1 MRVEMRHSLMVRLEP
16 RLLLTP
22 DNYPVATKRPKTGKE
37 AVRSKL
43 VDKLCKIIVLCDVP
57 AAQLI
62 VGSVAPERLL
72 QRFGAGRRISTLKQ
86 KIQIF
91 GQLHRWSM
99 ASLGKNFP
107 EKSVELVDFLLERAD
122 EPCGPSV
129 PGSVLGM
136 VAFLEEIGGRP
147 EAERLAS
154 NSAVRSIVDELKLEL
169 SAGKPRAKRR
179 AHQLLVGLVLSL
191 EAKVCDRSCSTY
203 IRLLA
208 WTKLVRVWASLRS
221 SDTSG
226 SPADG
231 LRMDGADLVGS
242 IEKSKTSGRGKS
254 VTVLSFFVAGGA
266 WLCCETW
273 LREGWELFRQGDCK
287 RSFLLPLPNADYADI
302 SDKEPSFI
310 QNCTAFR
317 KLLSEAKSIVQVD
330 GGVDGFIKAR
340 QSETDLLAAGSQMFW
355 AEHSDRATLSSWAAA
370 MNVSKYRRDFLG
382 RWKPEESD
390 VYVRT
395 AKKIVIGVQVEV
407 AVKLR
412 TAGCQ
417 DLVAEDTVL
426 EELERFCNSRGMDQI
441 ENWKQCCR
449 AFATQGVLV

>member
-1 MRVEMRHSLMVRLEP
+1 LFFVEESWGHHRIFGRALLETLEEFQIQARDGAGKIQILQAHCNDMEECRGSQDFVRAFENEAASVDAGIWKVLYKSGLKLPWTIEAMSDLDAAETAAMLEGLLLRLPKLEELTGFYSILDVAKVYAERHRRLVVAALDKPELRSLRRPNESLEMRHSLMVRLEP

-154 NSAVRSIVDELKLEL
+154 NSAVRSIVDELKLDL

-226 SPADG
+226 ILLTD
-231 LRMDGADLVGS
+231 
-242 IEKSKTSGRGKS
+242 S
-254 VTVLSFFVAGGA
+254 VWAVQIWLARARSRRLLDVA
-266 WLCCETW
+266 
-273 LREGWELFRQGDCK
+273 R
-287 RSFLLPLPNADYADI
+287 
-302 SDKEPSFI
+302 
-310 QNCTAFR
+310 
-317 KLLSEAKSIVQVD
+317 V
-330 GGVDGFIKAR
+330 
-340 QSETDLLAAGSQMFW
+340 
-355 AEHSDRATLSSWAAA
+355 
-370 MNVSKYRRDFLG
+370 
-382 RWKPEESD
+382 
-390 VYVRT
+390 
-395 AKKIVIGVQVEV
+395 
-407 AVKLR
+407 
-412 TAGCQ
+412 
-417 DLVAEDTVL
+417 
-426 EELERFCNSRGMDQI
+426 
-441 ENWKQCCR
+441 
-449 AFATQGVLV
+449 